1 MSESAKPFEKIVIR
15 IPNWVGDA
23 VMATAALRSVR
34 QGFPDARIYLYGKP
48 KLLELLGGLAAC
60 DATIPL
66 GGRSGKGGVWAEAAA
81 LRPHRFDMGLL
92 LPNSFSSALVF
103 FLGGVKN
110 RTGYGM
116 NGRGFLLNRGIPISA
131 RARKK
136 NPEPMTSYYLRIAR
150 FAGGAPTGEELELV
164 VDPMAEAE
172 AEAFFDENG
181 LDGTRPL
188 FGLNAGSSFGPS
200 KCWTP
205 EGFASL
211 SDAIHDELG
220 GRTVLLCGPGEEE
233 IARPIVERARHPIID
248 TSKKVLPFSMLKSIM
263 RRLRLLVTTDTG
275 PRHIAVAFGIPVVV
289 LMGPTN
295 PNYTASNL
303 DRTRVMQLDLEC
315 APCHKK
321 ECDQDH
327 ACMREIRPGDVL
339 ARVEELLSSER
350 SAAAGKG
357 QDDGR

>member
-1 MSESAKPFEKIVIR
+1 MSETAKHFEKIVVR

-23 VMATAALRSVR
+23 VMATAALRSIR
-34 QGFPDARIYLYGKP
+34 RGFPGARIFLYGKS
-48 KLLELLGGLAAC
+48 KLLELLDGLEGC
-60 DATIPL
+60 DETIPL
-66 GGRSGKGGVWAEAAA
+66 RSGSKSGGVWSEAAA

-103 FLGGVKN
+103 FLGGVRN

-116 NGRGFLLNRGIPISA
+116 NGRSLLLNRTIPISA

-136 NPEPMTSYYLRIAR
+136 NPEPMTGYYLRLAR
-150 FAGGAPTGEELELV
+150 FAGGARTGEELELA
-164 VDPMAEAE
+164 VDPEGEAAASVFLAEKELEGA
-172 AEAFFDENG
+172 
-181 LDGTRPL
+181 RPL
-188 FGLNAGSSFGPS
+188 VGLNAGSSYGPS

-205 EGFASL
+205 EGFARL

-233 IARPIVERARHPIID
+233 IARQIVDRARRPIID
-248 TSKKVLPFSMLKSIM
+248 TSRKVLPFSVLKSVM
-263 RRLRLLVTTDTG
+263 GRLHLLVTTDTG

-303 DRTRVMQLDLEC
+303 DRTRVVRLDLEC

-321 ECDQDH
+321 ECDRDH
-327 ACMREIRPGDVL
+327 DCMRAITADDVL
-339 ARVEELLSSER
+339 ARARELLSLPQ
-350 SAAAGKG
+350 AAVAGKG
-357 QDDGR
+357 ECHGQ